1 MGIDNYMKFNEAVDV
16 EFGPGEPITADTKGI
31 DKAITDAVKEAFPL
45 TKFFKKFSAEFK
57 SPPDVK
63 VELIGSTYKVS
74 VTSDDGSIKNVGTF
88 PRNVIDGNL
97 KNIKKLATILGK
109 EEY

>member
-1 MGIDNYMKFNEAVDV
+1 MKLSKLFELIDV
-16 EFGPGEPITADTKGI
+16 EFGPGETIATDTKGI
-31 DKAITDAVKEAFPL
+31 EKAITDAVKEAFPL

-63 VELIGSTYKVS
+63 IELVGSTYKIS
-74 VTSDDGSIKNVGTF
+74 VTSDDGSVKNVGVY
-88 PRNVIDGNL
+88 PKNVIEGNL
-97 KNIKKLATILGK
+97 KNIKKLAAILGK